1 MITQQ
6 AASFLIK
13 KMERAKSATIRDPT
27 DGTDRLFAA
36 YLHTEKTP
44 IELFDGGKVD
54 NLRILNAFKW
64 RAAELSHRAYVERV
78 VEKKPWTSLLI
89 QLHRLSQ
96 GKTIMI
102 YSFKLNW

>member
-13 KMERAKSATIRDPT
+13 KMRRAKSPTLNGPT

-36 YLHTEKTP
+36 YLHSRKVP
-44 IELFDGGKVD
+44 IDLFGGGRVD

-64 RAAELSHRAYVERV
+64 RAAELSHRAYVARM
-78 VEKKPWTSLLI
+78 VEKKSWTSMLI

-96 GKTIMI
+96 GKKILI
-102 YSFKLNW
+102 RRPY